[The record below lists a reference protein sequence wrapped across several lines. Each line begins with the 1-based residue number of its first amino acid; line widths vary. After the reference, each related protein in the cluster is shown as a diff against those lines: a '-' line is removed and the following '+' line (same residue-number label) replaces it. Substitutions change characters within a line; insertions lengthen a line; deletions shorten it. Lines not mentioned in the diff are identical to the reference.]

1 MSIHS
6 YVYLIS
12 FKESS
17 LRMKKFAQLIEIR
30 IAYFKISANSSIVI
44 AAECAAYSPFSCYS
58 FRLSKIVDSFCS
70 TVGL

>member
-30 IAYFKISANSSIVI
+30 IAYFKISANSIVI